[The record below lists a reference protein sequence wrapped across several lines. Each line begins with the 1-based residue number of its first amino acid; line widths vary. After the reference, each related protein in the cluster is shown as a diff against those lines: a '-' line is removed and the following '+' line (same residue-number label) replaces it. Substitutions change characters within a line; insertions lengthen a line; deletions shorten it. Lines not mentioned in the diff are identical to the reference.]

1 MSNGANPAAQA
12 VPSNTLRS
20 SSWLDHPVAMI
31 VAAAAGAAIIGG
43 ILYFTLADT
52 GDEPPIRVQNGSLEL
67 YLPATSNKHW
77 KQNPDAKHW
86 RLSGGHRGKDP
97 LDVTIAVNSG
107 ANCTAQS
114 GLGNLLTVHYNN
126 GTRVDV
132 HSNNKH
138 AAVDSSQD
146 LTLSTD
152 RHLLTY
158 KATEGFISAIVLD
171 NKTLC
176 TFTDA
181 KQLADLVISDF

>member
-1 MSNGANPAAQA
+1 MSNGANPVAQA
-12 VPSNTLRS
+12 VPSNSLPS

-52 GDEPPIRVQNGSLEL
+52 GDEPPIRVQTGSLEL
-67 YLPATSNKHW
+67 YLPSTSNKHW
-77 KQNPDAKHW
+77 NQNADAKHW
-86 RLSGGHRGKDP
+86 RISGGHRGKDP

-126 GTRVDV
+126 GMTVDI
-132 HSNNKH
+132 HSTSKH
-138 AAVDSSQD
+138 TLVDSSHD
-146 LTLSTD
+146 LGLSTD

-158 KATEGFISAIVLD
+158 KTEGFISSIVLD

-181 KQLADLVISDF
+181 KQFADLVVSDF